1 MYFCLLF
8 MDFGKWRELIEVFL
22 AKNGQINLS
31 AIRDA
36 EGVYVKHILDSL
48 ELMKIFSFTAGQV
61 VCDLGTG
68 GGFPLLPLAIENPD
82 VRFVGMD
89 ARKKKIDAIA
99 SMVESLKF
107 KVTGEV
113 FLENINLVWS
123 RVEEY
128 KGSKFDVV
136 LARAVAHVEVLIPW
150 MVQIVKKKG
159 MLILYKEYKEE
170 EKEILLKLCKKYN
183 LSIQKEYRY
192 VLEGTNTERVIYI
205 LY

>member
-1 MYFCLLF
+1 MYFCFLF
-8 MDFGKWRELIEVFL
+8 MDFGKWGELIEVFL
-22 AKNGQINLS
+22 AKNAQINLS

-48 ELMKIFSFTAGQV
+48 ELLNIFTFEEGQT

-89 ARKKKIDAIA
+89 ARKKKLQAIGEMIESLQW
-99 SMVESLKF
+99 SMVLW
-107 KVTGEV
+107 
-113 FLENINLVWS
+113 NIDLVWS

-128 KGSKFDVV
+128 KGPKFAVV
-136 LARAVAHVEVLIPW
+136 MARAVAHVEVLIPW
-150 MVQIVKKKG
+150 MMQIVKKWG
-159 MLILYKEYKEE
+159 TLVLYKEYKEE
-170 EKEILLKLCKKYN
+170 EKEVLLKLCKKHK

-192 VLEGTNTERVIYI
+192 VLEEWGIERVIYI
-205 LY
+205 LH